1 MGALGS
7 LFLKTKFGLV
17 SRSKQIFLFTFF
29 LAMKTQRPP
38 KLYGE
43 TVRPLLVD
51 SHPNWNEKEISD
63 AVQRNWDRASNDIKM
78 IYLQPIIQDTMDRV
92 NYEIS
97 TQMARILKNTILKT
111 TIDPML
117 EEANE

>member
-1 MGALGS
+1 MGD
-7 LFLKTKFGLV
+7 
-17 SRSKQIFLFTFF
+17 RSKFFLLTLF

-43 TVRPLLVD
+43 TVRPFLVD
-51 SHPNWNEKEISD
+51 CHPNWNEKEISD
-63 AVQRNWDRASNDIKM
+63 AVQRSWDRASNDIKM
-78 IYLQPIIQDTMDRV
+78 IYLQPIIQDTMSRV

-97 TQMARILKNTILKT
+97 KQLTRILKNTILKT

-117 EEANE
+117 DKLIERFLIDRTPIPYPK